1 MKKMLN
7 FIFIF
12 IAINGFYIQ
21 VDANSGPPENV
32 SVTILNIN
40 ENYELDIFIPLDR
53 TLNEADY
60 IEAQTRI
67 SNLEDSYEGMYYQET
82 YPSFL
87 VDFQDK
93 DGYVSNTLYG
103 KSDYFYRFNENQFRL
118 YMNVPRV
125 FRIVLIHQEQLI
137 ISKTIEMQAYDERFI
152 WDLEGVEFSN
162 DISYDAG
169 VFEGLNDN
177 PFFEMRPYQELLIR
191 VIVTLIIEL
200 FIFYLLGYR
209 HQRTFIFYGIL
220 NIITQILLTFGLL
233 YGSFLGFGIF
243 YGFVLLLIGEV
254 LVFGSEMGING
265 LIIKEKYTSHIVFST
280 FLANLASL
288 IIGTIIA
295 IQLNALLW

>member
-1 MKKMLN
+1 M
-7 FIFIF
+7 
-12 IAINGFYIQ
+12 
-21 VDANSGPPENV
+21 
-32 SVTILNIN
+32 
-40 ENYELDIFIPLDR
+40 
-53 TLNEADY
+53 
-60 IEAQTRI
+60 
-67 SNLEDSYEGMYYQET
+67 

-87 VDFQDK
+87 VDFHDK

-103 KSDYFYRFNENQFRL
+103 KSDYFYRNENQFRL
-118 YMNVPRV
+118 YMNVTRV
-125 FRIVLIHQEQLI
+125 FKIDLIHQEQLI

-220 NIITQILLTFGLL
+220 NIITQILLTFGIL

-243 YGFVLLLIGEV
+243 YGIVLLLIGEV